1 MGIPLTGTSLNS
13 AHSLAPALVMSEQ
26 ALSQVWVF
34 IVGPVIGAII
44 AGLIYKFLYSKKEAS
59 LN

>member
-26 ALSQVWVF
+26 ALSQVD
-34 IVGPVIGAII
+34 
-44 AGLIYKFLYSKKEAS
+44 IYYRTTTVQSS
-59 LN
+59 LD